1 MGSKEDPLLRSSVWS
16 NPREGKR
23 IATKQL
29 GFETV
34 GCLVKH
40 VRQMVMTILQE
51 TISTF
56 DFWNSPTNRVD
67 SKFGFKLEQ
76 NKYLFTEAW
85 RRIPC
90 KFVERRVASSSVWLA
105 TLSSSTFAIGHGW
118 SRALPEGSCAT
129 IQSFSSRWGPFPRV
143 GYSAVWSSFTFRQL
157 QS

>member
-1 MGSKEDPLLRSSVWS
+1 VIHGKHAAMGSKEDPLLRSSVWL

-56 DFWNSPTNRVD
+56 DFWKSPKKTEWTQSLVSNWNR
-67 SKFGFKLEQ
+67 K
-76 NKYLFTEAW
+76 
-85 RRIPC
+85 IP
-90 KFVERRVASSSVWLA
+90 V
-105 TLSSSTFAIGHGW
+105 H
-118 SRALPEGSCAT
+118 
-129 IQSFSSRWGPFPRV
+129 
-143 GYSAVWSSFTFRQL
+143 
-157 QS
+157 